1 MSLKATESGKPFRY
15 DTGTDLSSN
24 TALALKFTN
33 PAGTEITVA
42 NPRVTAPAVNIIV
55 TVDGASVTFNGNEYM
70 EFFTNATD
78 FVTSGTWKVCGI
90 YTNTGASPNPEV
102 WHGDLVSFIVGE
114 AC

>member
-1 MSLKATESGKPFRY
+1 MALKATESGKPFRY

-33 PAGTEITVA
+33 PDGDEITVA
-42 NPRVTAPAVNIIV
+42 NPRVTAPASNVTV
-55 TVDGASVTFNGNEYM
+55 TVDGASTTFNANEYM

-78 FVTSGTWKVCGI
+78 FVTAGTWTVCGI
-90 YTNTGASPNPEV
+90 YTNTSASPNPEI
-102 WHGDLVSFIVGE
+102 WHGDEVSFTVGE